1 MFVALSV
8 TVVESRRMYSSG
20 EGSIMSGGSRQVR
33 LHFQPVLQSWPEKRG
48 SRLLQLRLRNTASS
62 MDCLLVS
69 LSAVMLSVAEPVL
82 D

>member
-8 TVVESRRMYSSG
+8 SVVESRRMYSSG
-20 EGSIMSGGSRQVR
+20 DGSIMSGGSRQVR

-62 MDCLLVS
+62 MVS